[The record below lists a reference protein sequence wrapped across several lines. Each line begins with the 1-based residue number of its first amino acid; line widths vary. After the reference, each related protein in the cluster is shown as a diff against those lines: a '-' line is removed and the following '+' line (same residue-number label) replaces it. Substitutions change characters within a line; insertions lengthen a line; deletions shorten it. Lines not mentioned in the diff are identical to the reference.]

1 MALSRDE
8 TVVQSA
14 ARDRCRMHN
23 SDYYREQA
31 AKYRELA
38 EGTKDAAAKQEF
50 LELATACEEA
60 ADKMDD
66 CRASG

>member
-1 MALSRDE
+1 
-8 TVVQSA
+8 
-14 ARDRCRMHN
+14 MHN

-38 EGTKDAAAKQEF
+38 ETTTDAAARKEYF
-50 LELATACEEA
+50 ELATACEEV
-60 ADKMDD
+60 ADKIDD